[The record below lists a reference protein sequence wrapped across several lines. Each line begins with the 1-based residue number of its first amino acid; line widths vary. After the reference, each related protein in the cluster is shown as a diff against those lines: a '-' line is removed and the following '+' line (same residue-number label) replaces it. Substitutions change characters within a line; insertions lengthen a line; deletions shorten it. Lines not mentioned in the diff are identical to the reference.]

1 MRGKVDGDAEE
12 GIEGAVHEGSSE
24 SGQPD
29 GVENKLAESCGFGDD
44 QKGDGQDRT
53 QSATAAGN
61 QFGLLQSNS
70 CSKCC
75 AASLTTVCAFTLSS
89 DAYEGRKVFSGG

>member
-44 QKGDGQDRT
+44 QKGDG
-53 QSATAAGN
+53 G
-61 QFGLLQSNS
+61 
-70 CSKCC
+70 C
-75 AASLTTVCAFTLSS
+75 
-89 DAYEGRKVFSGG
+89 EGRERIHTASELIWVEC